1 MALSSSSEVP
11 ISEHQSG
18 LGGILITMFELVTET
33 HDMIIEKQF
42 LNEVRKV
49 RNILK

>member
-11 ISEHQSG
+11 ISEHQC
-18 LGGILITMFELVTET
+18 GGVLITMFELVTET